1 VNAHRPHVDQA
12 DRDLLADVGL
22 AENDDRAGSG
32 DQAQHHDEV
41 TAS

>member
-1 VNAHRPHVDQA
+1 MKPSITQA
-12 DRDLLADVGL
+12 DRDFLADVGL
-22 AENDDRAGSG
+22 SENDDRAGSG